1 MEREKEIKPKLKG
14 WKEGT
19 LTKTL
24 RSLGGTIHSKGSIV
38 RYKRFKAVDDDRL
51 LGEYEWHYLDQT
63 NYNLIRSRELLIEE
77 ENENQG
83 SK

>member
-1 MEREKEIKPKLKG
+1 MEREKEIKPN
-14 WKEGT
+14 
-19 LTKTL
+19 
-24 RSLGGTIHSKGSIV
+24 
-38 RYKRFKAVDDDRL
+38 VDDDRL